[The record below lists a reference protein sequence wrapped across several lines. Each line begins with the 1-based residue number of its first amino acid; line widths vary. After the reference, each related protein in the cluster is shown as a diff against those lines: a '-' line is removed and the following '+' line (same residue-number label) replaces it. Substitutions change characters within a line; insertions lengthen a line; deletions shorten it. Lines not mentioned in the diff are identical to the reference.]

1 MWQFSGNGIGRRAP
15 EGEKTASLWCPTG
28 LGLQRRGSKVKK
40 AVPVRMPDWP
50 EEELPSTKQVEVYL
64 LFWEHQQK
72 PLAPDPGIG
81 FLQKSFWLDPE
92 ELDISAHQAECYRAN
107 RLDRGLFIRRLI
119 ATYHKRTTSRPSSHA
134 APAVRQPK
142 KTPTFPGLVAAS
154 SAILRPVSPSN
165 GVRGADLTPSEVNEI
180 SRAHGLAMCW
190 QPGNVYRVGRAV
202 NGKSCLVQID
212 LLGRELARYGSW

>member
-1 MWQFSGNGIGRRAP
+1 
-15 EGEKTASLWCPTG
+15 
-28 LGLQRRGSKVKK
+28 VKK

-119 ATYHKRTTSRPSSHA
+119 GTYHKRTTSRPISPA

-165 GVRGADLTPSEVNEI
+165 GVRAADLTPSEVNEI

-190 QPGNVYRVGRAV
+190 QSGNVYRVGRAV

>member
-1 MWQFSGNGIGRRAP
+1 M
-15 EGEKTASLWCPTG
+15 
-28 LGLQRRGSKVKK
+28 LQRRRKLLVCGAPQGWDCKEEESKVKK

-50 EEELPSTKQVEVYL
+50 EEDLPSTKQVEVYL
-64 LFWEHQQK
+64 LLWEHQQK
-72 PLAPDPGIG
+72 QLAPDPGLG

-107 RLDRGLFIRRLI
+107 RLDRGVFIRRLI
-119 ATYHKRTTSRPSSHA
+119 ATCHKRTTSRPISRA
-134 APAVRQPK
+134 TPAVRQPK
-142 KTPTFPGLVAAS
+142 NATTFHGLVAAS

-190 QPGNVYRVGRAV
+190 QPGNVYRVGE
-202 NGKSCLVQID
+202 
-212 LLGRELARYGSW
+212 LL

>member
-1 MWQFSGNGIGRRAP
+1 M
-15 EGEKTASLWCPTG
+15 
-28 LGLQRRGSKVKK
+28 GLQRRGSKVKK

-50 EEELPSTKQVEVYL
+50 AEELPSTKQVEVYL

-119 ATYHKRTTSRPSSHA
+119 ATYHKRTASRPISHA
-134 APAVRQPK
+134 TPAVRQPK
-142 KTPTFPGLVAAS
+142 KATTFPGLVAAS
-154 SAILRPVSPSN
+154 AAILRPVSPSD
-165 GVRGADLTPSEVNEI
+165 GVRGAGLTPSEVNEV
-180 SRAHGLAMCW
+180 SRAHGLAISW
-190 QPGNVYRVGRAV
+190 QPGNVYRVGRAL